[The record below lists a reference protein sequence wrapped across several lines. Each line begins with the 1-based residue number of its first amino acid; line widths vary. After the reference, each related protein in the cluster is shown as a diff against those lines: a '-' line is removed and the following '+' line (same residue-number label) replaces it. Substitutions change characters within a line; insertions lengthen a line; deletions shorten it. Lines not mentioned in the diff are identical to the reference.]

1 LIGPSVLMVHAA
13 SPSFRLAALAL
24 LMVGC
29 ASMAPP
35 YEVPALPVSPRY
47 ASVTTQGGASVAA
60 IGWRDYFTDPQLQ
73 SLISLALD
81 NNRDLRSAVLR
92 VEEARAAYGIQRAEL
107 FPTIGAEAR
116 GDRSR
121 TPARMS
127 LTGRPLVASQYQVG
141 LGLASW
147 EIDFWGRVRSLEDA
161 ALETYLA
168 TDAASR
174 AASIGLVAQVANG
187 YLALRGL
194 DERIALARQTI
205 ASREESFRIFTRRV
219 EVGSTSRFNLTEVQ
233 TLLTQA
239 QALGAQLEL
248 ARAAQFN
255 ALTLLVGAPVELPPE
270 HGEFDESNVFRELG
284 PGLPSDLLLQRP
296 DIVAAEHLLKAA
308 NANIGAARAA
318 FFPRIALLGSI
329 GTASVELNELFASG
343 SLAWLFSP
351 SISLPIFDGGR
362 RKNNLSLAETR
373 RDLAVTQYE
382 KTVQVAFRDVSD
394 ALSARVW
401 LRQQVAI
408 ARTAL
413 ATQAERARL
422 SQLRFNN
429 GASAFLDVLDAQ
441 RDLLDAEQQL
451 VQTRRELLSSQVSL
465 YAALGG
471 GALDFDSPVAGD
483 KPDPPRATSAP

>member
-1 LIGPSVLMVHAA
+1 
-13 SPSFRLAALAL
+13 
-24 LMVGC
+24 
-29 ASMAPP
+29 MAPP

-127 LTGRPLVASQYQVG
+127 LTGRPLVAIQYQVG

-174 AASIGLVAQVANG
+174 AASIGLVAQVANSH
-187 YLALRGL
+187 LALRGL

-239 QALGAQLEL
+239 QTLGAQLEL
-248 ARAAQFN
+248 ARVAQFN
-255 ALTLLVGAPVELPPE
+255 ALTLLVGAPVDLPPE
-270 HGEFDESNVFRELG
+270 QGQLDKCT
-284 PGLPSDLLLQRP
+284 PS
-296 DIVAAEHLLKAA
+296 
-308 NANIGAARAA
+308 
-318 FFPRIALLGSI
+318 
-329 GTASVELNELFASG
+329 TM
-343 SLAWLFSP
+343 
-351 SISLPIFDGGR
+351 
-362 RKNNLSLAETR
+362 
-373 RDLAVTQYE
+373 
-382 KTVQVAFRDVSD
+382 
-394 ALSARVW
+394 
-401 LRQQVAI
+401 
-408 ARTAL
+408 
-413 ATQAERARL
+413 
-422 SQLRFNN
+422 
-429 GASAFLDVLDAQ
+429 
-441 RDLLDAEQQL
+441 
-451 VQTRRELLSSQVSL
+451 SS
-465 YAALGG
+465 
-471 GALDFDSPVAGD
+471 
-483 KPDPPRATSAP
+483 